1 MSGIKNIKKKLK
13 GFQVRPPN
21 AEVIKK
27 VLLHIPYVVVF
38 YVVNKCT
45 WLYQYCRGSTVVDRL
60 MVLLMNYPL
69 AFKKLL
75 PSIQPKSLA
84 AGTIA
89 AVSVWA
95 VVYFKGKNGKKFRKG
110 EEYGSARWGNEKDIA
125 PFIDP
130 VFENNI
136 LLTQT
141 ERLTMN
147 SRPKKPKYARN
158 KNVIVIGGSGSGKTR
173 FYVKPQLM
181 QMPDNVSFVVTDP
194 KGTII
199 VECGKMLARGTPKK
213 DKNGKILRDKNGR
226 VVMAPYKIKVLN
238 TINFAKSM
246 HYNPFHYIRSE
257 KDILKLVNTI
267 MVNTKGEGEKSS
279 EDFWTKAERLLYCAL
294 IGYIYYEAPEEEQNF
309 STLLEFINASE
320 TREEDEEFKNA
331 VDLIFEE
338 LERDEPNH
346 FAVRQYKKYKL
357 AAGVVCS
364 KRLLNQAVGK
374 SLRTHNLKPKKG
386 AQVMR
391 KNEKITA
398 LYERLSRD
406 DFGKDD
412 DQQRESNSISNQK
425 AMLEEFAARQ
435 GFTNLVHFTDDGISG
450 TCFDRPGFLAM
461 MKEVEAG
468 NVEYL
473 CIKDMSRMGRDYLK
487 VGQIMEILR
496 QRGVRLIAINDG
508 VDSARGDDDFTP
520 FRNIM
525 NEYYARDTSRKI
537 RSTFQS
543 KGKSGKHLTGTVIYG
558 YLWNEARDQWLVDPE
573 AADVVKRIFAMTI
586 EGYGPYQIA
595 SKLKEEKVLIP
606 SAYLAQHGEGVNKN
620 KTFKDVYGW
629 GSSTICNILEKRE
642 YLGHTINFKTRKHF
656 KDKKSHY
663 VPEDEWTIFEN
674 THEAIIDQQTF
685 DLVQKIRGNVRRYP
699 DGWGE
704 AAPLTGLLYCADC
717 GGKMYVHRTNNG
729 KRISQYT
736 CSQYSK
742 VPVGKLCTTQHRIN
756 EDVVLSLVSEMLKA
770 IAEYAKHDRA
780 EFVRVVQEAQSSQ
793 QTAEVRKQRTRLATA
808 KQRVSELEVLLCKIY
823 EDNILGKLSDSR
835 YATLDAQYEKE
846 QSELTAEISVLEKA
860 VKSYEKHE
868 KDADRFIAL
877 IDKYENFD
885 KLTIAMLNEFIEKI
899 LVHERDRKGSIQTTQ
914 EVEIYFNFVGR
925 FVPPAFGEVELTPEE
940 LEEIRKR
947 EERKDRLHQNYL
959 KRKASGAQKRYEDK
973 IKGRKKAE
981 IEAKKAAIRAE
992 DIAKGV
998 FVPVSSLP
1006 QREPMKGVQTA

>member
-1 MSGIKNIKKKLK
+1 MKKQNGNNLMQKWKNKAGVRLSALDKKKL
-13 GFQVRPPN
+13 
-21 AEVIKK
+21 
-27 VLLHIPYVVVF
+27 VLTNLPYVLTAF
-38 YVVNKCT
+38 YADRASCLYRSSPGEDIGNKL
-45 WLYQYCRGSTVVDRL
+45 LYAMEHADRIFTGILLSFDLRDLLVGVTVAVIL
-60 MVLLMNYPL
+60 KLLVWQKQSD
-69 AFKKLL
+69 AKKL
-75 PSIQPKSLA
+75 
-84 AGTIA
+84 
-89 AVSVWA
+89 
-95 VVYFKGKNGKKFRKG
+95 RKG
-110 EEYGSARWGNEKDIA
+110 IEYGSARWGTAEDIK
-125 PFIDP
+125 PYMSDDP
-130 VFENNI
+130 WMNI
-136 LLTQT
+136 PLTAT
-141 ERLTMN
+141 EALTME
-147 SRPKKPKYARN
+147 SRPKQPKYARN
-158 KNVIVIGGSGSGKTR
+158 KNIVVIGGSGSGKTR
-173 FYVKPQLM
+173 FFVKPSVM
-181 QMPDNVSFVVTDP
+181 QMNCSMVITDP
-194 KGTII
+194 KGTLIE
-199 VECGKMLARGTPKK
+199 ECGKMLAKGPPKRDKDGNVIK
-213 DKNGKILRDKNGR
+213 DKSGK
-226 VVMAPYKIKVLN
+226 VVYEPYVIKVLN
-238 TINFAKSM
+238 TINFSKSL
-246 HYNPFHYIRSE
+246 HYNPFAYIRSE
-257 KDILKLVNTI
+257 KDILKLVTTI
-267 MVNTKGEGEKSS
+267 IANTKGEGEKSS
-279 EDFWTKAERLLYCAL
+279 EDFWVKAEKLLYTAL
-294 IGYIYYEAPEEEQNF
+294 IAFIWYEGDEEEKNLN
-309 STLLEFINASE
+309 TLLDLLNESE
-320 TREEDEEFKNA
+320 TREEDETYQNP
-331 VDLIFEE
+331 VDMMFQE
-338 LERDEPNH
+338 LEGRDPQH
-346 FAVRQYKKYKL
+346 FAVRQYKKYKM

-435 GFTNLVHFTDDGISG
+435 GFTNIVHFTDDGISG

-573 AADVVKRIFAMTI
+573 AAEVVKRIFAMTI
-586 EGYGPYQIA
+586 DGYGPYQIA

-606 SAYLAQHGEGVNKN
+606 SAYLARHGEGVNKN

-793 QTAEVRKQRTRLATA
+793 QTAEVKKQRTRLATA

-959 KRKASGAQKRYEDK
+959 KRKANGKQKEYEERTK
-973 IKGRKKAE
+973 AKKKAE
-981 IEAKKAAIRAE
+981 IEARKQAIRTE
-992 DIAKGV
+992 DIARGV
-998 FVPVSSLP
+998 FIPVSSLP
-1006 QREPMKGVQTA
+1006 QLGPRKGA

>member
-1 MSGIKNIKKKLK
+1 MRRNQNQNPLLWLLPVPMLLWLAALLATEYKAGMTVFTLMGRFSWLMEHPFSVRWTPYTPKFMLWALAVY
-13 GFQVRPPN
+13 GFAVTLYCSTRENRRPGEEHGS
-21 AEVIKK
+21 AK
-27 VLLHIPYVVVF
+27 
-38 YVVNKCT
+38 
-45 WLYQYCRGSTVVDRL
+45 WGSTKQLNAKYRDKDPHNNTILTQNVR
-60 MVLLMNYPL
+60 M
-69 AFKKLL
+69 
-75 PSIQPKSLA
+75 SL
-84 AGTIA
+84 
-89 AVSVWA
+89 
-95 VVYFKGKNGKKFRKG
+95 NGKMHR
-110 EEYGSARWGNEKDIA
+110 RN
-125 PFIDP
+125 
-130 VFENNI
+130 
-136 LLTQT
+136 LLQ
-141 ERLTMN
+141 
-147 SRPKKPKYARN
+147 
-158 KNVIVIGGSGSGKTR
+158 IVIGGSGAGKTR
-173 FYVKPQLM
+173 FFVKPNLM
-181 QMPDNVSFVVTDP
+181 EANCSFLVTDP
-194 KGTII
+194 KGET
-199 VECGKMLARGTPKK
+199 
-213 DKNGKILRDKNGR
+213 LRA
-226 VVMAPYKIKVLN
+226 VAPLLLQKGYVIKVFDLIDPARSDSFN
-238 TINFAKSM
+238 AFA
-246 HYNPFHYIRSE
+246 YI
-257 KDILKLVNTI
+257 KDDKDVMKLVNNFI
-267 MVNTKGEGEKSS
+267 KNTTPKGAQQNDPFWERS
-279 EDFWTKAERLLYCAL
+279 EIALDTAL
-294 IGYIYYEAPEEEQNF
+294 ILYLIHEAPPEEQNF
-309 STLLEFINASE
+309 EMLIYMIENGGAKEDDDDYQSPLDLLFEAL
-320 TREEDEEFKNA
+320 EED
-331 VDLIFEE
+331 DPSHI
-338 LERDEPNH
+338 
-346 FAVRQYKKYKL
+346 AVREYKIYKQ

-435 GFTNLVHFTDDGISG
+435 GFTNIVHFTDDGISG

-573 AADVVKRIFAMTI
+573 AAEVVKRIFAMTI

-595 SKLKEEKVLIP
+595 SKLKSEKVLIP

-674 THEAIIDQQTF
+674 THEPIIDQQTF

-736 CSQYSK
+736 CSQYTK
-742 VPVGKLCTTQHRIN
+742 VPCGTLCKTQHRIN

-793 QTAEVRKQRTRLATA
+793 QTTEVRKQRTRLATA

-925 FVPPAFGEVELTPEE
+925 FVPPAFGEAELTPEE

-973 IKGRKKAE
+973 IKERKKAE

>member
-1 MSGIKNIKKKLK
+1 MNLFQWMGRFSQVLERPFSIGWTAHTPKFMLVSLIIYAFGIALYYSGRENR
-13 GFQVRPPN
+13 RP
-21 AEVIKK
+21 
-27 VLLHIPYVVVF
+27 
-38 YVVNKCT
+38 
-45 WLYQYCRGSTVVDRL
+45 
-60 MVLLMNYPL
+60 
-69 AFKKLL
+69 
-75 PSIQPKSLA
+75 
-84 AGTIA
+84 
-89 AVSVWA
+89 
-95 VVYFKGKNGKKFRKG
+95 G
-110 EEYGSARWGNEKDIA
+110 EEYGSAKWG
-125 PFIDP
+125 DP
-130 VFENNI
+130 KALCQKYMDHQHKEANIILTQRVRLGMDGYKTQRNMNI
-136 LLTQT
+136 L
-141 ERLTMN
+141 
-147 SRPKKPKYARN
+147 
-158 KNVIVIGGSGSGKTR
+158 VIGGSGSGKTR
-173 FYVKPQLM
+173 YFCKPGLYSA
-181 QMPDNVSFVVTDP
+181 NCSYLVTDP
-194 KGTII
+194 KGELLKAAGGLLLSLGYE
-199 VECGKMLARGTPKK
+199 V
-213 DKNGKILRDKNGR
+213 R
-226 VVMAPYKIKVLN
+226 VFNLIDPEQ
-238 TINFAKSM
+238 SDC
-246 HYNPFHYIRSE
+246 YNPFVYVREE
-257 KDILKLVNTI
+257 KDVLSLIDNLIKNTTPR
-267 MVNTKGEGEKSS
+267 NASS
-279 EDFWTKAERLLYCAL
+279 NDPFWEKAEVALDSALMLYL
-294 IGYIYYEAPEEEQNF
+294 IHEAPQDEQNF
-309 STLLEFINASE
+309 E
-320 TREEDEEFKNA
+320 TMLYMMNFADVREEDEQYRSPLDMLFRALEEEQPAHVA
-331 VDLIFEE
+331 VK
-338 LERDEPNH
+338 
-346 FAVRQYKKYKL
+346 QYKVFKQ

-435 GFTNLVHFTDDGISG
+435 GFTNIVHFTDDGISG

-573 AADVVKRIFAMTI
+573 AAEVVKRIFAMTI
-586 EGYGPYQIA
+586 DGYGPYQIA

-674 THEAIIDQQTF
+674 THEPIIDQQTF

-736 CSQYSK
+736 CSQYTK
-742 VPVGKLCTTQHRIN
+742 VPCGKLCKTQHRIN

-793 QTAEVRKQRTRLATA
+793 QTAEVKKQRTRLATA

-846 QSELTAEISVLEKA
+846 QSELTAEISDLEKA
-860 VKSYEKHE
+860 IKSYEKHE

>member
-1 MSGIKNIKKKLK
+1 MDKDFFQNI
-13 GFQVRPPN
+13 P
-21 AEVIKK
+21 
-27 VLLHIPYVVVF
+27 
-38 YVVNKCT
+38 
-45 WLYQYCRGSTVVDRL
+45 
-60 MVLLMNYPL
+60 M
-69 AFKKLL
+69 
-75 PSIQPKSLA
+75 
-84 AGTIA
+84 
-89 AVSVWA
+89 
-95 VVYFKGKNGKKFRKG
+95 
-110 EEYGSARWGNEKDIA
+110 
-125 PFIDP
+125 
-130 VFENNI
+130 
-136 LLTQT
+136 TQT
-141 ERLTMN
+141 ERITMA
-147 SRPKKPKYARN
+147 SRPKQPKYARN
-158 KNVIVIGGSGSGKTR
+158 KNILVIGGSGSGKTR
-173 FYVKPQLM
+173 FFCKPSLLQAHSSYVC
-181 QMPDNVSFVVTDP
+181 TDP
-194 KGTII
+194 KGTLLPEIGAFL
-199 VECGKMLARGTPKK
+199 ERKK
-213 DKNGKILRDKNGR
+213 YR
-226 VVMAPYKIKVLN
+226 IKCLN
-238 TINFAKSM
+238 LINFRKSM
-246 HYNPFHYIRSE
+246 KYNPLAYIRSE
-257 KDILKLVNTI
+257 KDILKLVNALI
-267 MVNTKGEGEKSS
+267 MNTKGEGEKSS
-279 EDFWTKAERLLYCAL
+279 EDFWVKAERLYYSAL
-294 IGYIYYEAPEEEQNF
+294 IGYIWYEATEEEKNF
-309 STLLEFINASE
+309 ITLLDLINASE
-320 TREEDEEFKNA
+320 AREDDETYQSP
-331 VDLIFEE
+331 VDLLFSQ
-338 LERDEPNH
+338 LAEREPDH
-346 FAVRQYKKYKL
+346 FAVKQYRKFKM

-435 GFTNLVHFTDDGISG
+435 GFTNIVHFTDDGISG

-573 AADVVKRIFAMTI
+573 AAEVVKRIFAMTI
-586 EGYGPYQIA
+586 DGYGPYQIA
-595 SKLKEEKVLIP
+595 SKLKSEKVLIP

-674 THEAIIDQQTF
+674 THEPIIDQQTF

-793 QTAEVRKQRTRLATA
+793 QTAEVKKQRTRLATA

-925 FVPPAFGEVELTPEE
+925 FVPPAFGEAELTPEE

-973 IKGRKKAE
+973 IKKRKKAE

>member
-1 MSGIKNIKKKLK
+1 MQSIPKTLK
-13 GFQVRPPN
+13 EKTKGVNRKQLALKCAPY
-21 AEVIKK
+21 VIFGYVLNKVSWLYGQQAGDNTLQK
-27 VLLHIPYVVVF
+27 VLDTI
-38 YVVNKCT
+38 N
-45 WLYQYCRGSTVVDRL
+45 GIGG
-60 MVLLMNYPL
+60 
-69 AFKKLL
+69 AFHNPL
-75 PSIQPKSLA
+75 PSFLPRDLLVGVGCGI
-84 AGTIA
+84 GFRM
-89 AVSVWA
+89 
-95 VVYFKGKNGKKFRKG
+95 VVYYKAKNAKKFRQG
-110 EEYGSARWGNEKDIA
+110 VEYGSARWGTAKDIE
-125 PFIDP
+125 PYVDP
-130 VFENNI
+130 VFENNV
-136 LLTQT
+136 LLTAT
-141 ERLTMN
+141 ERLMM
-147 SRPKKPKYARN
+147 SGRPKQPKYARN
-158 KNVIVIGGSGSGKTR
+158 KNILVIGGSGSGKTR
-173 FYVKPQLM
+173 FFVKPNLM
-181 QMPDNVSFVVTDP
+181 QMHSSYVVTDP
-194 KGTII
+194 KGTVL
-199 VECGKMLARGTPKK
+199 VECGRMLS
-213 DKNGKILRDKNGR
+213 KNDYR
-226 VVMAPYKIKVLN
+226 IKVLN

-246 HYNPFHYIRSE
+246 HYNPFAYIRSE

-267 MVNTKGEGEKSS
+267 IVNTKGEGQQAS
-279 EDFWTKAERLLYCAL
+279 EDFWVKAEKLYYTAL
-294 IGYIYYEAPEEEQNF
+294 IAYIWYEAPEEEQNF
-309 STLLEFINASE
+309 SMLIDLVDASE
-320 TREEDEEFKNA
+320 AREDDENFKNA
-331 VDLIFEE
+331 VDLLFEE
-338 LERDEPNH
+338 LEKENPNH

-435 GFTNLVHFTDDGISG
+435 GFTNIVHFTDDGISG

-606 SAYLAQHGEGVNKN
+606 SAYLAQHSEGVNKN

-674 THEAIIDQQTF
+674 THEPIIDQQTF

-793 QTAEVRKQRTRLATA
+793 QTAEVKKQRIRLATA

-846 QSELTAEISVLEKA
+846 QSELTAEISTLEKA

>member
-1 MSGIKNIKKKLK
+1 MKKTLDIKKLILLNMPYILLGLFATNFGEAWRMAQGADASEKFLSLVAVLPGALQSFWPSLHPLDLLVGLCCGVGLRLAVYLK
-13 GFQVRPPN
+13 SKN
-21 AEVIKK
+21 AKK
-27 VLLHIPYVVVF
+27 YRHGL
-38 YVVNKCT
+38 
-45 WLYQYCRGSTVVDRL
+45 
-60 MVLLMNYPL
+60 
-69 AFKKLL
+69 
-75 PSIQPKSLA
+75 
-84 AGTIA
+84 
-89 AVSVWA
+89 
-95 VVYFKGKNGKKFRKG
+95 
-110 EEYGSARWGNEKDIA
+110 EYGSARWGTREDIE
-125 PFIDP
+125 PYVDP
-130 VFENNI
+130 VFQNNVI
-136 LLTQT
+136 LTKT
-141 ERLTMN
+141 ESLTMN
-147 SRPKKPKYARN
+147 SHPKDPKTARN
-158 KNVIVIGGSGSGKTR
+158 KNVLVIGGSGSGKTR
-173 FYVKPQLM
+173 FWLKPNLM
-181 QMPDNVSFVVTDP
+181 QMHSSYVVTDP
-194 KGTII
+194 KGTIL
-199 VECGKMLARGTPKK
+199 VECGKMLQRGAPKLGKDGKPMK
-213 DKNGKILRDKNGR
+213 DKHGKVIYE
-226 VVMAPYKIKVLN
+226 PYRIKVLN
-238 TINFAKSM
+238 TINFKKSM
-246 HYNPFHYIRSE
+246 HYNPFAYIHSE
-257 KDILKLVNTI
+257 KDILKLVTTLI
-267 MVNTKGEGEKSS
+267 ANTKGEGKAGD
-279 EDFWTKAERLLYCAL
+279 DFWVKAETLLYCAL
-294 IGYIYYEAPEEEQNF
+294 IGYIHYEAPVEEQNF
-309 STLLEFINASE
+309 STLIEFINAME
-320 TREEDEEFKNA
+320 VREDDEEFKNP
-331 VDLIFEE
+331 VDLMFDA
-338 LERDEPNH
+338 LEAEKPNH

-435 GFTNLVHFTDDGISG
+435 GFTNIVHFTDDGISG

-620 KTFKDVYGW
+620 KTFKDVYAW

-674 THEAIIDQQTF
+674 THEPIIDQQTF

-793 QTAEVRKQRTRLATA
+793 QTTEVRKQRTRLATA

-1006 QREPMKGVQTA
+1006 QREPMKGTQIA

>member
-1 MSGIKNIKKKLK
+1 MKQINYKKLIL
-13 GFQVRPPN
+13 PN
-21 AEVIKK
+21 
-27 VLLHIPYVVVF
+27 IPYVFFVYLFDKVGQA
-38 YVVNKCT
+38 V
-45 WLYQYCRGSTVVDRL
+45 RL
-60 MVLLMNYPL
+60 APGADISAKILNITQGFSAAFENALPSVYPL
-69 AFKKLL
+69 DLL
-75 PSIQPKSLA
+75 VGIV
-84 AGTIA
+84 G
-89 AVSVWA
+89 AVIIRLI
-95 VVYFKGKNGKKFRKG
+95 VYVKGKNAKKYRKG
-110 EEYGSARWGNEKDIA
+110 AEYGSARWGNAEDIK
-125 PFIDP
+125 PYIDP
-130 VFENNI
+130 DFQNNI
-136 LLTQT
+136 ILTQT

-147 SRPKKPKYARN
+147 SRPKQPKYARN
-158 KNVIVIGGSGSGKTR
+158 KNVVVIGGSGSGKTR
-173 FYVKPQLM
+173 FFVKPNLM
-181 QMPDNVSFVVTDP
+181 QLHSSYVLTDP
-194 KGTII
+194 KGTVLI
-199 VECGKMLARGTPKK
+199 ECGKLLQRAGYR
-213 DKNGKILRDKNGR
+213 
-226 VVMAPYKIKVLN
+226 IKVLN
-238 TINFAKSM
+238 TINFKKSM
-246 HYNPFHYIRSE
+246 HYNPFVYIRSE
-257 KDILKLVNTI
+257 KDILKLVNTLI
-267 MVNTKGEGEKSS
+267 ANTKGEGEKSA
-279 EDFWTKAERLLYCAL
+279 EDFWVKAERLLYCAL
-294 IGYIYYEAPEEEQNF
+294 VGYIWYEAPAEEMNF
-309 STLLEFINASE
+309 ITLLELINASE
-320 TREEDEEFKNA
+320 AREDDEEYQSP
-331 VDLIFEE
+331 VDLLFADLE
-338 LERDEPNH
+338 ERDPDH
-346 FAVRQYKKYKL
+346 FAVKQYRKYKL

-435 GFTNLVHFTDDGISG
+435 GFTNIVHFTDDGISG

-558 YLWNEARDQWLVDPE
+558 YLWNEARDQWLVAPE
-573 AADVVKRIFAMTI
+573 AAEVVKRIFAMTI

-674 THEAIIDQQTF
+674 THEPIIDQQTF

-793 QTAEVRKQRTRLATA
+793 QTAEVKKQRTRLATA

-846 QSELTAEISVLEKA
+846 QTELTAEISALEKA

-925 FVPPAFGEVELTPEE
+925 FVPPAFGEAELTPEE

-973 IKGRKKAE
+973 IKERKKAE
-981 IEAKKAAIRAE
+981 IEDKKAAIRAE

-1006 QREPMKGVQTA
+1006 QREPQKGAQIA

>member
-1 MSGIKNIKKKLK
+1 MNKKK
-13 GFQVRPPN
+13 F
-21 AEVIKK
+21 
-27 VLLHIPYVVVF
+27 
-38 YVVNKCT
+38 T
-45 WLYQYCRGSTVVDRL
+45 
-60 MVLLMNYPL
+60 
-69 AFKKLL
+69 KLL
-75 PSIQPKSLA
+75 ALYLPYLVIGLA
-84 AGTIA
+84 ATNLGEAWRLAEGKELGDKIMSLMGTIPVA
-89 AVSVWA
+89 FANPLPSLHPLDLLVGLCCGAGLRLAVYLKS
-95 VVYFKGKNGKKFRKG
+95 KNAKKYRHG
-110 EEYGSARWGNEKDIA
+110 MEYGSARWGTPADIA
-125 PFIDP
+125 PFMAP
-130 VFENNI
+130 KFEDNI
-136 LLTQT
+136 ILTKT
-141 ERLTMN
+141 ERLMMSN
-147 SRPKKPKYARN
+147 RPPDPKNARN
-158 KNVIVIGGSGSGKTR
+158 KNVLVVGGSGSGKTR
-173 FYVKPQLM
+173 YFIKPNLLQCTSKSH
-181 QMPDNVSFVVTDP
+181 PVSFVVTDP
-194 KGTII
+194 KGGLIQ
-199 VECGKMLARGTPKK
+199 ECGLALL
-213 DKNGKILRDKNGR
+213 KNG
-226 VVMAPYKIKVLN
+226 YKIRTMN
-238 TINFAKSM
+238 TINFHKSM
-246 HYNPFHYIRSE
+246 RYNPFAYIHEE
-257 KDILKLVNTI
+257 KDILKLVTTL
-267 MVNTKGEGEKSS
+267 MTNTKGEGQGG
-279 EDFWTKAERLLYCAL
+279 DPFWDKAERLLLTSL
-294 IGYIYYEAPEEEQNF
+294 IAYLHYEAPAEEQNF
-309 STLLEFINASE
+309 ATLLEMLNTMQVS
-320 TREEDEEFKNA
+320 EEDEDYQNP
-331 VDLIFEE
+331 VDLLFED
-338 LERDEPNH
+338 LAKKKPNS
-346 FAVRQYKKYKL
+346 FAGRQYKLYKL

-435 GFTNLVHFTDDGISG
+435 GFTNIVHFTDDGISG

-595 SKLKEEKVLIP
+595 SKLKEEKILIP

-674 THEAIIDQQTF
+674 THEPIIDQQTF

-793 QTAEVRKQRTRLATA
+793 QTAEVKKQRTRLATA

-973 IKGRKKAE
+973 IKKRKKAE

>member
-1 MSGIKNIKKKLK
+1 MKPEI
-13 GFQVRPPN
+13 
-21 AEVIKK
+21 
-27 VLLHIPYVVVF
+27 
-38 YVVNKCT
+38 
-45 WLYQYCRGSTVVDRL
+45 
-60 MVLLMNYPL
+60 
-69 AFKKLL
+69 KKLL
-75 PSIQPKSLA
+75 ILNLPYLLFVWLFDKV
-84 AGTIA
+84 GA
-89 AVSVWA
+89 AVRLSPGADASAKLLHLGDGFTTAFSSIAPSFHPADLLIGIAGA
-95 VVYFKGKNGKKFRKG
+95 VIVRLIIYTKGKNAKKYRRG
-110 EEYGSARWGNEKDIA
+110 TEYGSARWGGADDIK
-125 PFIDP
+125 PYTDP

-136 LLTQT
+136 PLTQT

-147 SRPKKPKYARN
+147 SRPKQPKYARN
-158 KNVIVIGGSGSGKTR
+158 KNILVIGGSGSGKTR
-173 FYVKPQLM
+173 FFVKPSLM
-181 QMPDNVSFVVTDP
+181 QCTSKDFPTSYIVTDP
-194 KGTII
+194 KGTLIL
-199 VECGKMLARGTPKK
+199 ETGKMLQR
-213 DKNGKILRDKNGR
+213 
-226 VVMAPYKIKVLN
+226 YKYRIKVLN
-238 TINFAKSM
+238 TINFKKSM
-246 HYNPFHYIRSE
+246 KYNPFAYLRSE

-267 MVNTKGEGEKSS
+267 IANTKGDGEKSG
-279 EDFWTKAERLLYCAL
+279 EDFWVKAEKLYYTAL
-294 IGYIYYEAPEEEQNF
+294 IGYIWYEAPEDEKNF
-309 STLLEFINASE
+309 TTLLEMINASE
-320 TREEDEEFKNA
+320 AREDDEDFQNP
-331 VDLIFEE
+331 VDLMFER
-338 LERDEPNH
+338 LEEKDPEH
-346 FAVRQYKKYKL
+346 FAVKQYKKYKL

-425 AMLEEFAARQ
+425 AMLEDFAARQ
-435 GFTNLVHFTDDGISG
+435 GFTNIVHFTDDGISG

-606 SAYLAQHGEGVNKN
+606 SAYLAQHSEGVNKN

-674 THEAIIDQQTF
+674 THEPIIDQQTF

-793 QTAEVRKQRTRLATA
+793 QTTEVRKQRTRLATA

-846 QSELTAEISVLEKA
+846 QSELTAEISALEKA
-860 VKSYEKHE
+860 IKSYEKHE

-973 IKGRKKAE
+973 IKKRKKAE

>member
-1 MSGIKNIKKKLK
+1 MQSIPKILK
-13 GFQVRPPN
+13 EKCRGVNGKQLALKCAPY
-21 AEVIKK
+21 VIFGYVFNKVSWLYGQQAGDNTLQK
-27 VLLHIPYVVVF
+27 VLDTINGMGGAF
-38 YVVNKCT
+38 VNPFPSFMP
-45 WLYQYCRGSTVVDRL
+45 GD
-60 MVLLMNYPL
+60 LLVGVGCGIGFRM
-69 AFKKLL
+69 
-75 PSIQPKSLA
+75 
-84 AGTIA
+84 
-89 AVSVWA
+89 
-95 VVYFKGKNGKKFRKG
+95 VVYYKVKNAKKFRQG
-110 EEYGSARWGNEKDIA
+110 VEYGSARWGTAKDIE
-125 PFIDP
+125 PYVDP
-130 VFENNI
+130 VFENNV
-136 LLTQT
+136 LLTAT
-141 ERLTMN
+141 ERLMM
-147 SRPKKPKYARN
+147 SGRPKQPKYARN
-158 KNVIVIGGSGSGKTR
+158 KNILVIGGSGSGKTR
-173 FYVKPQLM
+173 FFVKPNLM
-181 QMPDNVSFVVTDP
+181 QMHSSYVVTDP
-194 KGTII
+194 KGTVL
-199 VECGKMLARGTPKK
+199 VECGRMLS
-213 DKNGKILRDKNGR
+213 KNDYR
-226 VVMAPYKIKVLN
+226 IKVLN

-246 HYNPFHYIRSE
+246 HYNPFAYIRSE

-267 MVNTKGEGEKSS
+267 IVNTKGEGQQAS
-279 EDFWTKAERLLYCAL
+279 EDFWVKAEKLYYTAL
-294 IGYIYYEAPEEEQNF
+294 IAYIWYEAPEEEQNF
-309 STLLEFINASE
+309 SMLIDLIDASE
-320 TREEDEEFKNA
+320 AREDDENFKNA
-331 VDLIFEE
+331 VDLLFEE
-338 LERDEPNH
+338 LEAENSNH

-435 GFTNLVHFTDDGISG
+435 GFTNIVHFTDDGISG

-586 EGYGPYQIA
+586 DGYGPYQIA

-674 THEAIIDQQTF
+674 THEPIIDQQTF

-736 CSQYSK
+736 CSQYTK
-742 VPVGKLCTTQHRIN
+742 VPCGTLCKTQHRIN
-756 EDVVLSLVSEMLKA
+756 EDVVLSLVSEMLKS

-793 QTAEVRKQRTRLATA
+793 QTTEVRKQRTRLATA

-973 IKGRKKAE
+973 IKKRKKAE